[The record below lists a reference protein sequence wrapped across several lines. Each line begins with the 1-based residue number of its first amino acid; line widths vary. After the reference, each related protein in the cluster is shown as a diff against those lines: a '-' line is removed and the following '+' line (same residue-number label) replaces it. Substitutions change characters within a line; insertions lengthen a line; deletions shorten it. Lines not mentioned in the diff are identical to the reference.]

1 MEEAP
6 HEQAE
11 AAEAA
16 EQHPGN
22 NRKIA
27 LLIAVLAFCLAVSE
41 TLSKS
46 AQTTALSQ
54 NIEAANLW
62 AFFQGKTA
70 RMTTIVAQADTMEIL
85 IPLATDADHKKVM
98 QAQVERWRKDAAR
111 YDDEA
116 GDGRKQLTERAKVAE
131 ERRDKAEAQHHH
143 LRDRLCRVPDLDRA
157 RVGGH
162 HHGHHG
168 PRLGR
173 HRPWCPRHGVH
184 WRGLRRSARAAS
196 ILRSTALGRLT
207 PAASAPC

>member
-11 AAEAA
+11 AAEDA
-16 EQHPGN
+16 EHHQGN

-46 AQTTALSQ
+46 AQTTTLSQ

-70 RMTTIVAQADTMEIL
+70 RMTTIVAQADAMAIM
-85 IPLATDADHKKVM
+85 IPMATDADNKKAM

-111 YDDEA
+111 YDDEP
-116 GDGRKQLTERAKVAE
+116 GDGRKQLTERAKMAE

-143 LRDRLCRVPDLDRA
+143 YE
-157 RVGGH
+157 
-162 HHGHHG
+162 
-168 PRLGR
+168 LG
-173 HRPWCPRHGVH
+173 
-184 WRGLRRSARAAS
+184 SAAFQISIVLSSAA
-196 ILRSTALGRLT
+196 IITGIMALGWGAIVLGVVGVAFT
-207 PAASAPC
+207 GAGLLAPHALHLF